1 MMTYN
6 VYLGENNWKNLSA
19 AELLKPGR
27 EGRADNFID
36 KIENGEPFFMKDG
49 HTITLENDPDIVAA
63 LKAGIKSRT
72 HAVINGIEFKEK
84 GNSKVHKMT
93 KFAKT
98 PEFGGKGKGSGL
110 TAENRTLTALKKE
123 LEIVL
128 DRELVPY
135 VELKIGKKIAN
146 ISSIASTPGTPKS
159 DFHFLGPD
167 DEEVVWISH
176 KDGRAPKDFQQYG
189 GFIELGNTSRDL
201 LNFTKAVKAAL
212 QQQHPLS
219 SKNGTKMPSG
229 VSYYREVK
237 DLRVSKKTLYG
248 KDYRGTGSGRQDI
261 DGLYQG
267 PMAFKKVAGG
277 TGEIPRYELTANH
290 IIITPTVPHDE
301 YKPYYYVRVESAK
314 TQFGITGGRFMIIA
328 KGQVVGPQGRKSSVG
343 I

>member
-1 MMTYN
+1 MTYE

-36 KIENGEPFFMKDG
+36 KIEKGEPFFMKDG
-49 HTITLENDPDIVAA
+49 HTITLENDPDILAA
-63 LKAGIKSRT
+63 LKTGIENRSHRE
-72 HAVINGIEFKEK
+72 INSIEFKEK
-84 GNSKVHKMT
+84 GNSKTHKMT

-110 TAENRTLTALKKE
+110 TAENRTLSALKKS
-123 LEIVL
+123 LEVIL

-135 VELKIGKKIAN
+135 VELKIGRKIVN

-167 DEEVVWISH
+167 DNEVAWISH

-189 GFIELGNTSRDL
+189 GLIELGNTSTDL
-201 LNFTKAVKAAL
+201 KNFIKSVKIAL
-212 QQQHPLS
+212 QKLHPLS
-219 SKNGTKMPSG
+219 SSDGKKMPAG
-229 VSYYREVK
+229 VSFYRPVK
-237 DLRVSKKTLYG
+237 DIRISKKTLYG
-248 KDYRGTGSGRQDI
+248 KDFRGTGSGRQDI

-267 PMAFKKVAGG
+267 PMDFKKVAGG
-277 TGEIPRYELTANH
+277 TGEIPRYSLTANH
-290 IIITPTVPHDE
+290 IIITPNVPRDE
-301 YKPYYYVRVESAK
+301 YAPYYYVRVESAK

-328 KGQVVGPQGRKSSVG
+328 KGQVVGPQGRKSAVE